1 MSGIFLSYRR
11 DDSAGWAGRLHEH
24 LVREWG
30 PARVFI
36 DIDAIAPGDDFRE
49 AIARTMRTCDVVIV
63 VIGPNWISVR
73 DQAGNR
79 RLDDESDTHRQE
91 VLAALAAD
99 VRVIPVLVGGATMPT
114 LSELPGPLQELR
126 YRNAAIIE
134 DRRFG
139 SDARALLNALREFAE
154 NLAAQRA
161 DEEAKRAA
169 EQEAAQRA
177 DEEAKRAAEQEAA
190 QRADEE
196 AKRAAE
202 QEAAQRAVRD
212 AASQS
217 AERLPPPP
225 PPPPPPREAVSW
237 AGGPNT
243 REQLRVSWGNR
254 FGAALIDGMIL
265 AFLLVPAFG
274 TEDVAVSNVLGA
286 VGLAGWVAYKTVQ
299 DGSGRGQTLGKRA
312 LGIRV
317 VDLRTGGSIG
327 HSRAAIRALLLV
339 ALLFL
344 CLIFVIVELFRRDP
358 QQLLHDRAVG
368 SIIVKM

>member
-11 DDSAGWAGRLHEH
+11 HDSAGWAGRLYEH

-30 PARVFI
+30 PDRVFI

-49 AIARTMRTCDVVIV
+49 AIARTMHTCDVVIV
-63 VIGPNWISVR
+63 VIGPNWISAR

-91 VLAALAAD
+91 VAAALAAAD
-99 VRVIPVLVGGATMPT
+99 VRVIPVLVGGASMPT

-139 SDARALLNALREFAE
+139 SDARDLLDALREFAE

-169 EQEAAQRA
+169 EQQAAQRA
-177 DEEAKRAAEQEAA
+177 DEEAKRAAEQ
-190 QRADEE
+190 Q
-196 AKRAAE
+196 
-202 QEAAQRAVRD
+202 AAQRAVRD
-212 AASQS
+212 TAPQS
-217 AERLPPPP
+217 SERLPPPSS
-225 PPPPPPREAVSW
+225 PPREAVSW

-265 AFLLVPAFG
+265 AFLFVPAFG
-274 TEDVAVSNVLGA
+274 TGDVAVANVLAA
-286 VGLAGWVAYKTVQ
+286 VALAGWVAYKTVQ
-299 DGSGRGQTLGKRA
+299 DGSARGQTLGKRV

-317 VDLRTGGSIG
+317 VDLRTVGPIG
-327 HSRAAIRALLLV
+327 HPRAAVRALLLV

-344 CLIFVIVELFRRDP
+344 CWLFLIVEFFRRNP
-358 QQLLHDRAVG
+358 QQLLHDSAVG
-368 SIIVKM
+368 SIVVKT

>member
-11 DDSAGWAGRLHEH
+11 HDSAGWAGRLYEH

-30 PARVFI
+30 PDRVFI

-49 AIARTMRTCDVVIV
+49 AIARTMHTCDVVIV
-63 VIGPNWISVR
+63 VIGPNWISAR

-91 VLAALAAD
+91 VAAALAAAD
-99 VRVIPVLVGGATMPT
+99 VRVIPVLVGGASMPT

-139 SDARALLNALREFAE
+139 SDARDLLDALREFAE

-169 EQEAAQRA
+169 EQQ
-177 DEEAKRAAEQEAA
+177 
-190 QRADEE
+190 
-196 AKRAAE
+196 
-202 QEAAQRAVRD
+202 AAQRAVRD
-212 AASQS
+212 TAPQS
-217 AERLPPPP
+217 SERLPPPSS
-225 PPPPPPREAVSW
+225 PPREAVSW
-237 AGGPNT
+237 AGGPDI
-243 REQLRVSWGNR
+243 REQLGVSWGSR

-265 AFLLVPAFG
+265 AFLFVPAFG
-274 TEDVAVSNVLGA
+274 TGDVAVANVLAA
-286 VGLAGWVAYKTVQ
+286 VALAGWV
-299 DGSGRGQTLGKRA
+299 A

-317 VDLRTGGSIG
+317 VDLRTGGPIG
-327 HSRAAIRALLLV
+327 HPRAAVRALLLV

-344 CLIFVIVELFRRDP
+344 CWLFLIVEFFRRNP
-358 QQLLHDRAVG
+358 QQLLHDSAVG
-368 SIIVKM
+368 SIVVKT

>member
-1 MSGIFLSYRR
+1 LY
-11 DDSAGWAGRLHEH
+11 EH

-30 PARVFI
+30 PDRVFI

-49 AIARTMRTCDVVIV
+49 AIARTMHTCDVVIV
-63 VIGPNWISVR
+63 VIGPNWISAR

-91 VLAALAAD
+91 VAAALAAAD
-99 VRVIPVLVGGATMPT
+99 VRVIPVLVGGASMPT

-139 SDARALLNALREFAE
+139 SDARDLLDALREFAE

-169 EQEAAQRA
+169 EQQAAQRA
-177 DEEAKRAAEQEAA
+177 DEEAKRAAEQ
-190 QRADEE
+190 Q
-196 AKRAAE
+196 
-202 QEAAQRAVRD
+202 AAQRAVRD
-212 AASQS
+212 TAPQS
-217 AERLPPPP
+217 SERLPPPSS
-225 PPPPPPREAVSW
+225 PPREAVSW
-237 AGGPNT
+237 AGGPDI
-243 REQLRVSWGNR
+243 REQLGVSWGSR

-265 AFLLVPAFG
+265 AFLFVPAFG
-274 TEDVAVSNVLGA
+274 TGDVAVANVLAA
-286 VGLAGWVAYKTVQ
+286 VALAGWVAYKTVQ
-299 DGSGRGQTLGKRA
+299 DGSARGQTLGKRV

-317 VDLRTGGSIG
+317 VDLRTGGPIG
-327 HSRAAIRALLLV
+327 HPRAAVRALLLV

-344 CLIFVIVELFRRDP
+344 CWLFLIVEFFRRNP
-358 QQLLHDRAVG
+358 QQLLHDSAVG
-368 SIIVKM
+368 SIVVKT

>member
-11 DDSAGWAGRLHEH
+11 HDSAGWAGRLYEH

-30 PARVFI
+30 PDRVFI

-49 AIARTMRTCDVVIV
+49 AIARTMHTCDVVIV
-63 VIGPNWISVR
+63 VIGPNWISAR

-91 VLAALAAD
+91 VAAALAAAD
-99 VRVIPVLVGGATMPT
+99 VRVIPVLVGGASMPT

-139 SDARALLNALREFAE
+139 SDARDLLDALREFAE

-169 EQEAAQRA
+169 EQQ
-177 DEEAKRAAEQEAA
+177 
-190 QRADEE
+190 
-196 AKRAAE
+196 
-202 QEAAQRAVRD
+202 AAQRAVRD
-212 AASQS
+212 TAPQS
-217 AERLPPPP
+217 AERLPPPSS
-225 PPPPPPREAVSW
+225 PPREAVSW
-237 AGGPNT
+237 AGGPDI
-243 REQLRVSWGNR
+243 REQLGVSWGSR

-265 AFLLVPAFG
+265 AFLFVPAFG
-274 TEDVAVSNVLGA
+274 TGDVAVANVLAA
-286 VGLAGWVAYKTVQ
+286 VALAGWVAYKTVQ
-299 DGSGRGQTLGKRA
+299 DGSARGQTLGKRV

-317 VDLRTGGSIG
+317 VDLRTGGPIG
-327 HSRAAIRALLLV
+327 HPRAAVRALLLV

-344 CLIFVIVELFRRDP
+344 CWLFLIVEFFRRNP
-358 QQLLHDRAVG
+358 QQLLHDSAVG
-368 SIIVKM
+368 SIIVKT

>member
-154 NLAAQRA
+154 NL
-161 DEEAKRAA
+161 
-169 EQEAAQRA
+169 AAQRA

>member
-11 DDSAGWAGRLHEH
+11 HDSAGWAGRLYEH

-30 PARVFI
+30 PDRVFI

-49 AIARTMRTCDVVIV
+49 AIARTMHTCDVVIV
-63 VIGPNWISVR
+63 VIGPNWISAR

-91 VLAALAAD
+91 VAAALAAAD
-99 VRVIPVLVGGATMPT
+99 VRVIPVLVGGASMPT

-139 SDARALLNALREFAE
+139 SDARDLLDALREFAE

-169 EQEAAQRA
+169 EQQAAQRA
-177 DEEAKRAAEQEAA
+177 DEEAKRAAEQQAA

-196 AKRAAE
+196 ATRAAE
-202 QEAAQRAVRD
+202 QQAAQRAVRD
-212 AASQS
+212 TAPQS
-217 AERLPPPP
+217 AERLPPPSS
-225 PPPPPPREAVSW
+225 PPREAVSW
-237 AGGPNT
+237 AGGPDI
-243 REQLRVSWGNR
+243 REQLGVSWGSR

-265 AFLLVPAFG
+265 AFLFVPAFG
-274 TEDVAVSNVLGA
+274 TGDVAVANVLAA
-286 VGLAGWVAYKTVQ
+286 VALAGWVAYKTVQ
-299 DGSGRGQTLGKRA
+299 DGSARGQTLGKRV

-317 VDLRTGGSIG
+317 VDLRTGGPIG
-327 HSRAAIRALLLV
+327 HPRAAVRALLLV

-344 CLIFVIVELFRRDP
+344 CWLFLIVEFFRRNP
-358 QQLLHDRAVG
+358 QQLLHDSAVG
-368 SIIVKM
+368 SIVVKT